1 MKNVPTERFYRLP
14 KEKKRTILE
23 AAKKEFARVPYE
35 KASIN
40 QIIHNADIS
49 RGSFYTYFEDKQD
62 VLRYLLEEEKDEVEN
77 VCRKALEE
85 NHGDYLKMLECL
97 FEHFVMM
104 LQSTKETLE
113 MARNV
118 FSHQENA
125 KLIGIGEF
133 PNPKTGVC
141 EEGPILWIWDKV
153 DQTRMRWG
161 DVTHFKALVTLGIS
175 ALMISVKQY
184 YEYPESLE
192 LVREN
197 YHMTLDMLRYG
208 AYQEKVKN

>member
-1 MKNVPTERFYRLP
+1 MPTERFYRLP
-14 KEKKRTILE
+14 EEKRRTILE

-62 VLRYLLEEEKDEVEN
+62 ILRCILEEGRDEMEA

-85 NHGDYLKMLECL
+85 NQGDYLKMLECL
-97 FEHFVMM
+97 FEHFVKT
-104 LQSTKETLE
+104 LQRTTQTLD

-125 KLIGIGEF
+125 KLLGMGDLPDPGSELCDK
-133 PNPKTGVC
+133 NPIFW
-141 EEGPILWIWDKV
+141 ILDKV
-153 DQTRMRWG
+153 DRSRMRWG
-161 DVTHFKALVTLGIS
+161 DMAHFKTLTGLGTS

-184 YEYPESLE
+184 YEYPDQLE
-192 LVREN
+192 QVRNN
-197 YHMTLDMLRYG
+197 YHMALEMLRCG
-208 AYQEKVKN
+208 AYQEESKN